1 MIKAPMKSFTQKSE
15 QPRNICDIS
24 YSVAVWV
31 WLQVVAITNLF
42 YSVAVSQIYLPET
55 VQDLEG
61 F

>member
-1 MIKAPMKSFTQKSE
+1 MKSFTQKSE

-31 WLQVVAITNLF
+31 WLKVVAITNLF